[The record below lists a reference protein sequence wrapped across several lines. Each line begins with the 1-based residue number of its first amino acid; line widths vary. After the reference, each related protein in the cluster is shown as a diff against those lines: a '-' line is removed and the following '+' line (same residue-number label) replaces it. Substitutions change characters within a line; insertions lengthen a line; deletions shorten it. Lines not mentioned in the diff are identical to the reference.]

1 MRFLDQ
7 ELIDKY
13 EKLPKSGKSILIQAA
28 NSELGYFA
36 PTNWVNRM
44 TTRKGQPT
52 PVQYDWLKA
61 KIEELYS
68 YYNPLATTLES

>member
-13 EKLPKSGKSILIQAA
+13 EELPKSGKSILIRAA
-28 NSELGYFA
+28 NSELGYEA
-36 PTNWVNRM
+36 PSNWISRM
-44 TTRKGQPT
+44 TKKTAQPT
-52 PVQYDWLKA
+52 PDQYDWLKT

-68 YYNPLATTLES
+68 YYHPVPEEIVP